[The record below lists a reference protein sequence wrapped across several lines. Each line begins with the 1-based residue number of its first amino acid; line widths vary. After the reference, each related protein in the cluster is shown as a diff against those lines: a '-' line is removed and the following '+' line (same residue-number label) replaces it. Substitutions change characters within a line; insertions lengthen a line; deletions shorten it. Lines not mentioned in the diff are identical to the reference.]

1 MSFFKKF
8 LHFGVVT
15 YLTAMFGSLLFALAK
30 VDFTGHEVGRLGLIF
45 VLVTTGMV
53 AYRFG
58 NGMLRQVA
66 HINRIA

>member
-45 VLVTTGMV
+45 VLVTTGIV
-53 AYRFG
+53 AYRLG
-58 NGMLRQVA
+58 NVMLRHMSA
-66 HINRIA
+66 NNRIA